1 MKKLALPLLL
11 VAGLSSVS
19 AAETYTIDAT
29 HTYPMFEV
37 NHLGFSSQRGR
48 FNKASGK
55 ITLDREAKTG
65 RIEAVIDVGSLDM
78 GLEKW
83 DAHLKSEDFFNA
95 EKFPTMEFKAE
106 RLKFDGA
113 KLIGADG
120 TLTLLGVTK
129 PVRLDITQFKC
140 GEHPMNK
147 KPMCGAEVSTKIRR
161 SEFGMTKY
169 VPAVGDEVKIFFPV
183 EAYKD

>member
-1 MKKLALPLLL
+1 MKALAPALLL
-11 VAGLSSVS
+11 VAGISQAV

-37 NHLGFSSQRGR
+37 NHLGFSLQRGR
-48 FNKASGK
+48 FNKTTGK
-55 ITLDREAKTG
+55 ITLDRDAKKG
-65 RIEAVIDVGSLDM
+65 AIEAVIDVTSLDM

-95 EKFPTMEFKAE
+95 EKFPTMTFKSDK
-106 RLKFDGA
+106 LKFDGV
-113 KLIGADG
+113 KLTGAEG

-129 PVRLDITQFKC
+129 PVKLSITQFKC

-147 KPMCGAEVSTKIRR
+147 KPLCGAEVVTTIKR

-169 VPAVGDEVKIFFPV
+169 VPAVGDEVKISFPV